1 MIHHIS
7 LAVHNPLHAA
17 EVLAEIWHGK
27 AVPFSPHPGSYIVV
41 TLDACGTAIEFLP
54 KNTVLTPG
62 LDDQPIQ
69 FSNLITDFNTDFK
82 ANAIGYTATHANIA
96 VPSSEAEIYS
106 IAQRE
111 GWRSLRCK
119 REDFFEL
126 IELWIENE
134 VLIELLPP
142 NLIDGYLKMMQ
153 PENLKAILD
162 EMIASH
168 DSLNVA

>member
-1 MIHHIS
+1 MLHHIS

-17 EVLAEIWHGK
+17 EVLAEVWHGK
-27 AVPFSPHPGSYIVV
+27 AVPFSPHSGSYIVV
-41 TLDACGTAIEFLP
+41 TFDAYGTAIEFLP

-62 LDDQPIQ
+62 VDDQPIQ
-69 FSNLITDFNTDFK
+69 FSSLSPDFN

-96 VPSSEAEIYS
+96 VPSSETEIYA

-111 GWRSLRCK
+111 GWRAIRCK

-142 NLIDGYLKMMQ
+142 NLIDGYLKAMR